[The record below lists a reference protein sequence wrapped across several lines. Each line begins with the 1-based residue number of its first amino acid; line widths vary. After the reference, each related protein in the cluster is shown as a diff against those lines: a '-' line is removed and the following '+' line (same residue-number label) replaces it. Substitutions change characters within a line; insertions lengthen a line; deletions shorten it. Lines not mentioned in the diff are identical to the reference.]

1 MLREELLS
9 ELTERDYYNLDHED
23 YTKHAGYNLL
33 KQEEMKEIL
42 KFFED
47 RGFHTVARFQYLL
60 DNNSKPT
67 ETKVMQDLF
76 FISPDQVYLARSFV
90 SGFLYETNATF
101 NTNKLRL
108 PLSIMVGITN
118 TGKTFPM
125 AMCYITSESYESFE
139 FVQH

>member
-1 MLREELLS
+1 
-9 ELTERDYYNLDHED
+9 
-23 YTKHAGYNLL
+23 
-33 KQEEMKEIL
+33 MKEIL

-60 DNNSKPT
+60 DNNSKPM

-76 FISPDQVYLARSFV
+76 FISLDQVYLARRFV
-90 SGFLYETNATF
+90 SGFMYETDATF

-118 TGKTFPM
+118 TGKTFLM
-125 AMCYITSESYESFE
+125 AMCYITSESCESFE
-139 FVQH
+139 FV